1 MALKVVEGEVVTV
14 KETEVRQRQRPKRC
28 ATCRFFEKTTENE
41 GSEGFGEC
49 RRFPP
54 MIPAVEERDG
64 DSSEVAELDAIYETG
79 EVITNYPLVFGSH
92 DWCGEWKAPK
102 KS

>member
-14 KETEVRQRQRPKRC
+14 KETGMRQRQRPKRC
-28 ATCRFFEKTTENE
+28 ATCRFFEKTAEDKDCE
-41 GSEGFGEC
+41 GTGEC

-54 MIPAVEERDG
+54 MIPTVEESDLAGLNELSTFDG
-64 DSSEVAELDAIYETG
+64 STVFTS
-79 EVITNYPLVFGSH
+79 YPIVFGSI
-92 DWCGEWKAPK
+92 DWCGEWKAPN